1 MEQYHRRCVSCRRT
15 AHRNEFFRVVRLYPG
30 QSIQLEQGMGRSAYL
45 CQGEA
50 CLKVA
55 QKKNALGRA
64 LRIAI
69 PADIYGQIQTRLSS
83 LSP

>member
-15 AHRNEFFRVVRLYPG
+15 AHRNEFFRVVRLHPT
-30 QSIQLEQGMGRSAYL
+30 QRIQLDQGMGRSAYL
-45 CQGEA
+45 CHSEA

-69 PADIYGQIQTRLSS
+69 PADIYGQIQTQILSR
-83 LSP
+83 SP